1 MCYVFPM
8 TTPEKRP
15 EPEHQGSLWTHPY
28 MVYIWL
34 TLVLFLFLVFVG
46 YLGYTNGWIPD
57 RGISAPSQ

>member
-1 MCYVFPM
+1 
-8 TTPEKRP
+8 
-15 EPEHQGSLWTHPY
+15 

-57 RGISAPSQ
+57 RGISSPNR